1 MVSLYL
7 IASTATPKRPGY
19 QTLPDDEEHRPMTL
33 RLSLVPVIISF
44 LAGCGCV
51 ALLNLGKYFAA
62 HPKIFAPIIVSHLL
76 AAALPHLPA
85 PFPTYPAI
93 SLST

>member
-7 IASTATPKRPGY
+7 IASTETPKRPGY
-19 QTLPDDEEHRPMTL
+19 QTLPDDEERPMTL
-33 RLSLVPVIISF
+33 RLSLVSVIISF

-62 HPKIFAPIIVSHLL
+62 NPDILSPFIVSHLL
-76 AAALPHLPA
+76 APSPHLPA
-85 PFPTYPAI
+85 FPTYPLTN
-93 SLST
+93 LSI